1 MRTSMAF
8 PIRFWA
14 VLLICLLAYQFSTEA
29 SADWCKF
36 EKNIDLTLDLSASDL
51 LVISAGAGDLEVR
64 GVSGS
69 DKAVIHGRACASKQ
83 EWLEESEVSITAG
96 RRAEINLDL
105 PQATSSWLSF
115 GNNYAWIDLD
125 IEVPEDLTLEV
136 WT

>member
-69 DKAVIHGRACASKQ
+69 DKAVIQGRACASKE
-83 EWLEESEVSITAG
+83 EWLEESEVSTTAG
-96 RRAEINLDL
+96 RRA
-105 PQATSSWLSF
+105 
-115 GNNYAWIDLD
+115 
-125 IEVPEDLTLEV
+125 
-136 WT
+136 